1 MIAVITPQFENTE
14 YSVPED
20 GGSVEICIAIQPDQL
35 EREVVVTLQTV
46 DDTATGTYMYV
57 TKSQQSFLW
66 NKMYS
71 SFMSSE
77 SQDYTAVNVDV
88 TLSPSTLQACT
99 NISITDD
106 SEPEDDETFTVTVVP
121 SDDVDPGPDTRI
133 TIDDNG
139 QRSP

>member
-1 MIAVITPQFENTE
+1 MYP
-14 YSVPED
+14 
-20 GGSVEICIAIQPDQL
+20 
-35 EREVVVTLQTV
+35 TL
-46 DDTATGTYMYV
+46 
-57 TKSQQSFLW
+57 
-66 NKMYS
+66 
-71 SFMSSE
+71 MSSE
-77 SQDYTAVNVDV
+77 AQDYTAVNVDV

>member
-1 MIAVITPQFENTE
+1 M
-14 YSVPED
+14 
-20 GGSVEICIAIQPDQL
+20 
-35 EREVVVTLQTV
+35 TLQQVCTCMLQNLSKV
-46 DDTATGTYMYV
+46 INLIPLEY
-57 TKSQQSFLW
+57 
-66 NKMYS
+66 MYS